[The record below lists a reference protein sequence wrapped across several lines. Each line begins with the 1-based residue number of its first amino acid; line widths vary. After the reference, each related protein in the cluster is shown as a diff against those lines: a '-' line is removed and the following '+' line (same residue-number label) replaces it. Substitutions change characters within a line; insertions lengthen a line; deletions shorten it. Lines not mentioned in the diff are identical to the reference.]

1 VAILA
6 VFQPDQRS
14 LARITTALGD
24 RHELV
29 PFPRW
34 REMREA
40 LDRLP
45 ADGCL
50 LDPYQAAGPVELDD
64 IQRLRERHPSLAI
77 IVYADFKGHEMDLYT
92 LGRFQIDGVV
102 PAGQDESVREVRET
116 VADALASSVAAQV
129 VASLGRSVSRLCLD
143 CLKWAIENSHRNPTV
158 KDLAEP
164 FARSPRSLTR
174 TLSKQGA
181 PSPGRILLWGRLFR
195 ATHMLVDR
203 SATVEQVAYTLG
215 YSSGAALARALRRET
230 GYPPVE
236 VLKRGGIGC
245 VLDGFT
251 RREVRSGAPRGAP
264 RWRPSSTR
272 SAPNPPIGRWS

>member
-1 VAILA
+1 MALLA

-14 LARITTALGD
+14 LARLTTALGD
-24 RHELV
+24 KHELV

-34 REMREA
+34 PEMREA

-50 LDPYQAAGPVELDD
+50 LDPYQAGAPVDLDD

-92 LGRFQIDGVV
+92 LGRYQIDGVV
-102 PAGQDESVREVRET
+102 PADREDNATEVRET
-116 VADALASSVAAQV
+116 VSEALASSVAARV
-129 VASLGRSVSRLCLD
+129 VASLGRRVPRLCLD
-143 CLKWAIENSHRNPTV
+143 CLKWTIENSQRQPTV
-158 KDLAEP
+158 EELAEP

-174 TLSKQGA
+174 MLSKEGA

-195 ATHMLVDR
+195 ATHMLADG
-203 SATVEQVAYTLG
+203 SATVEQVAFMLG

-230 GYPPVE
+230 GYPPGQ
-236 VLKRGGIGC
+236 VLERGGIGC
-245 VLDGFT
+245 VLDAFIAK
-251 RREVRSGAPRGAP
+251 EIKPPIPKSAP
-264 RWRPSSTR
+264 RWRPSPATSTQR
-272 SAPNPPIGRWS
+272 PPIGRWS